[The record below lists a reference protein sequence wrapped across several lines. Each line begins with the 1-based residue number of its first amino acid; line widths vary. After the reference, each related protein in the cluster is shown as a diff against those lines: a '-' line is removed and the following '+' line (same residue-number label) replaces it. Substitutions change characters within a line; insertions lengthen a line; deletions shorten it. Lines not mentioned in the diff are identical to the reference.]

1 MRARLTLLV
10 AALVVV
16 LVAALSGVAAAA
28 EGGGTQKIYVEAS
41 INPEPPVV
49 RPHAILLSGDGTF
62 SLYAIKYQSYGGPV
76 ATAAGRAYVRG
87 CTPNCAQ
94 GKVYRPK
101 ATIRLSQVKTCEG
114 KLLYMRLKYSVTGPI
129 PNGFRRQ
136 GSIDLTPF
144 NEKGKPVC

>member
-10 AALVVV
+10 AALVM
-16 LVAALSGVAAAA
+16 LVAALSGVAGAA
-28 EGGGTQKIYVEAS
+28 EGGGQKIYVEAS

-76 ATAAGRAYVRG
+76 ATATGRAYVRG

-94 GKVYRPK
+94 GKVNRPR

-114 KLLYMRLKYSVTGPI
+114 KLLYTRLKYSLTGTI
-129 PNGFRRQ
+129 PNGFKRQ
-136 GSIDLTPF
+136 GSVDLTPF